1 MPDNYFIPEAH
12 GKDMCKDDTR
22 PPYRTVSFSE
32 YLSEIGIHPWV
43 SDIAA
48 NSIRY
53 GTPIDRS
60 VADRMSK
67 AFRGFV
73 GGRICAGTV
82 SEAVSRQG
90 YTVSDVGRDCFSVM
104 MNGDVWHIC
113 LDILPDKGSA
123 GRTVVLRDGVPSMDG
138 EVSYLPYYAAGMFTC
153 LDPVRRDEFRQRRV
167 EYHWPDTS
175 ISGRRRTYRCL

>member
-1 MPDNYFIPEAH
+1 
-12 GKDMCKDDTR
+12 MCEDDTR
-22 PPYRTVSFSE
+22 PPYRTVSFSG

-73 GGRICAGTV
+73 GGRICAWTV

-113 LDILPDKGSA
+113 LDILPDKDLPAARSSSGTGSRPWTARSHTCRTMRQACSPASIPYA
-123 GRTVVLRDGVPSMDG
+123 GTNSGKEGWSIIGPIHPYRAAEEHTGVCKGGQSPP
-138 EVSYLPYYAAGMFTC
+138 VS
-153 LDPVRRDEFRQRRV
+153 
-167 EYHWPDTS
+167 
-175 ISGRRRTYRCL
+175 